1 MKALENKVIYQ
12 IYPKSFKDTTGSGT
26 GDINGIIEKLDYLA
40 DLGVDYLWLSPI
52 CKSPQHDNGYDI
64 ADYYNIDERFGTNED
79 YERLIAE
86 AGKRNIKIMMDL
98 VLNHTSSEHK
108 WFQAAL
114 QGDPKYYDYYI
125 FRDEPNDIGSF
136 FGGKAWQYSEELGK
150 YYFRLFDVSQPD
162 LNWANEEVRN
172 EIYKMVNYWIDK
184 GVGGFRLDVIDLIG
198 KEPDKGITGKGPKFY
213 EYLQE
218 LNKETF
224 GDKLLT
230 VGECW
235 GSNLEESYKM
245 CNPNGLTQAFH
256 FNHLTIINGENKW
269 YTKKLELEKLAEVL
283 TEWQNGYTGIEAIVM
298 NNHDLPRLVSAWL
311 DDTTF
316 RKESAKLLITLFG
329 LLKGNLYLYQGEEI
343 GMTNAH
349 MDSIEQYKD
358 VETLNVYKELQEAG
372 LEETVIME
380 MIKRTSRDNARVPM
394 QWNAEEN
401 AGFTTGTPWLPTNK
415 NYKEVNVEADLQ
427 SEDSVYRYY
436 QKVIRFRKEHYDQIE
451 QKITFTVDGDVL
463 RFTKGSLHF
472 MANFSKFVLPMKK
485 EGTPVFANYQKENTE
500 YLRPYEVF
508 VTMES

>member
-40 DLGVDYLWLSPI
+40 NLGVDYLWLSPI

-198 KEPDKGITGKGPKFY
+198 KEPDKGITGKGP
-213 EYLQE
+213 
-218 LNKETF
+218 NST
-224 GDKLLT
+224 
-230 VGECW
+230 
-235 GSNLEESYKM
+235 N
-245 CNPNGLTQAFH
+245 
-256 FNHLTIINGENKW
+256 I
-269 YTKKLELEKLAEVL
+269 
-283 TEWQNGYTGIEAIVM
+283 
-298 NNHDLPRLVSAWL
+298 
-311 DDTTF
+311 F
-316 RKESAKLLITLFG
+316 R
-329 LLKGNLYLYQGEEI
+329 N
-343 GMTNAH
+343 
-349 MDSIEQYKD
+349 
-358 VETLNVYKELQEAG
+358 
-372 LEETVIME
+372 
-380 MIKRTSRDNARVPM
+380 
-394 QWNAEEN
+394 
-401 AGFTTGTPWLPTNK
+401 
-415 NYKEVNVEADLQ
+415 
-427 SEDSVYRYY
+427 
-436 QKVIRFRKEHYDQIE
+436 
-451 QKITFTVDGDVL
+451 
-463 RFTKGSLHF
+463 
-472 MANFSKFVLPMKK
+472 
-485 EGTPVFANYQKENTE
+485 
-500 YLRPYEVF
+500 
-508 VTMES
+508 